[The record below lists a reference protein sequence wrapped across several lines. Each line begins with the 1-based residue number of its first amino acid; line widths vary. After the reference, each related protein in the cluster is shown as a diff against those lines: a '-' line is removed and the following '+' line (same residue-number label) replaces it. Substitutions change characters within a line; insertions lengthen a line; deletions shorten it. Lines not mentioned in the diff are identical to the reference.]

1 MRAAGHEARS
11 GSVAADRRS
20 NVKLATDDEEA
31 MMHSVWIRTAAAAVL
46 VAFATLATAD
56 ITLYQREG
64 YGGRRF
70 TATQSVSDLAN
81 VGFNDRASS
90 VVIHGGSWQLCTDAY
105 FRGRCVTLQNGDYPS
120 LAALG
125 LNDSVSSIRDLSWAS
140 AAPPP
145 STPAPVQGGSS
156 RIVLYGQPNLSG
168 RSVTLD
174 APLANFESI

>member
-1 MRAAGHEARS
+1 MKPTWVR
-11 GSVAADRRS
+11 
-20 NVKLATDDEEA
+20 
-31 MMHSVWIRTAAAAVL
+31 IAAAAAL
-46 VAFATLATAD
+46 TTIATLANAD
-56 ITLYQREG
+56 ITLYQRDG
-64 YGGRRF
+64 YGGRQYR
-70 TATQSVSDLAN
+70 ANQSVSDLAN

-120 LAALG
+120 LAAIG